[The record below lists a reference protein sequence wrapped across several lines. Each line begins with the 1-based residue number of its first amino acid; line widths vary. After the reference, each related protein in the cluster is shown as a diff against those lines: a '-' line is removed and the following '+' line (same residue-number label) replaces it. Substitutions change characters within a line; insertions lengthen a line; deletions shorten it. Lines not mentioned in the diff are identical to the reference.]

1 MNVSKISPIAQL
13 EIKTL
18 NGSINVVPF
27 WCLQNQITKGD
38 FEKRVFP
45 EESPSSQFCKACS
58 IMIFMSCT
66 FSLVFP
72 TRRDSH
78 LIMQEMKKIDPGTI

>member
-18 NGSINVVPF
+18 NGSINIVPF
-27 WCLQNQITKGD
+27 WFLQNQITKGD
-38 FEKRVFP
+38 FETGVFP

-58 IMIFMSCT
+58 IMICRSCT
-66 FSLVFP
+66 FSIVLS

-78 LIMQEMKKIDPGTI
+78 LLMQEMKK